1 MVDRTRYRLTLV
13 NTAVLLLI
21 MLAVN
26 ATIYAF
32 THHAIFSQVDRAL
45 KLKADELSAQPNP
58 DFNSFLYDLGQLDRP
73 VFQIIWF
80 GKERMSPPALEEMF
94 PGETM
99 KFYPEPGR
107 AYQTIHVGG
116 TSFRAIVVNDFPATV
131 SVNGWPMEYMQ
142 LVTSVSAEV
151 DMLRRLRFVLIG
163 CTLAGAVA
171 SLLGAWYLAGRAL
184 VPIQRS
190 WDRQQRF
197 VSDASH
203 ELRTPIAIIQTSAEL
218 LLRHPHHTIE
228 QDAKYVSNVMKEAR
242 RMKRLL
248 EHLLTIARADS
259 NQLQLEWRRMPLH
272 EAAAELAE
280 HMGALAE
287 AKQVTLRLAAREP
300 IVLEADEDRVLQL
313 MTILLDNAI
322 QYTPPGGW
330 VELSI
335 VRQEHWARIVVSDNG
350 VGIAQE
356 QLPFIFDRFYRADAS
371 RSRKDAG
378 AGLGLS
384 IAKWIAESHQGHIR
398 ADSEPGEGTSV
409 TVLLPLQRRRS
420 KSASAPRTN
429 DVRHD
434 AAKYDTTVEK

>member
-21 MLAVN
+21 LLAVN
-26 ATIYAF
+26 ATVYAF
-32 THHAIFSQVDRAL
+32 AHHAIFSQVDRAL
-45 KLKADELSAQPNP
+45 RLKADELSAQPNP
-58 DFNSFLYDLGQLDRP
+58 DFDSFLYDLGQLDRP
-73 VFQIIWF
+73 VFQVIWF
-80 GKERMSPPALEEMF
+80 GGGRVSPPALTAMF

-107 AYQTIHVGG
+107 TYQTIRVDGA
-116 TSFRAIVVNDFPATV
+116 SFRAIVVDDFPAAI
-131 SVNGWPMEYMQ
+131 SVNGQPMEYMQ

-171 SLLGAWYLAGRAL
+171 SLAGAWFLAGRAL
-184 VPIQRS
+184 VPISRS
-190 WDRQQRF
+190 WERQQRF

-203 ELRTPIAIIQTSAEL
+203 ELRTPITIIQTSAEL

-272 EAAAELAE
+272 GAAAELAE
-280 HMGALAE
+280 HMRALAE
-287 AKQVTLRLAAREP
+287 AKPVSLRFEAREP
-300 IVLEADEDRVLQL
+300 VVIEADEDRVVQL

-322 QYTPPGGW
+322 QYTPPGGC

-335 VRQEHWARIVVSDNG
+335 GKQEHWARIVVSDNG
-350 VGIAQE
+350 VGIAKE

-384 IAKWIAESHQGHIR
+384 IAQWIVESHNGHIR
-398 ADSEPGEGTSV
+398 VVSEPGKGTSV
-409 TVLLPLQRRRS
+409 TVLLPLQRRGS
-420 KSASAPRTN
+420 
-429 DVRHD
+429 
-434 AAKYDTTVEK
+434 